1 MGHVY
6 KIGTNKTRQV
16 SVAKKKAKPKAKFL
30 SFFASNEGSSTSQ
43 QAPSIPPLE
52 LPTDEVDLE
61 PDNSGVELTIF
72 TANVD
77 VKLSSKISA
86 ELHRSMRKNPPRTLK
101 YELIYVRFELPCQ
114 LPRILTRFSD
124 GEGRV

>member
-1 MGHVY
+1 MGCVY

-16 SVAKKKAKPKAKFL
+16 SVVKKKAGPKAKFL

-43 QAPSIPPLE
+43 QAPSIPPPE
-52 LPTDEVDLE
+52 PPADEGDLE
-61 PDNSGVELTIF
+61 PDSSNVELTIF

-77 VKLSSKISA
+77 VKLNSKISA

-101 YELIYVRFELPCQ
+101 YELIYVRFSPPCRLPGYKYV
-114 LPRILTRFSD
+114 F
-124 GEGRV
+124 